1 MHKLEWE
8 IKQVI
13 KSNRDGSFAT
23 QKARSETFKT
33 IVNQSKDVGFR
44 RITINSLLTEKTIS
58 RFVNHWKNDGKSSG
72 TIKNRM
78 SHLRWLGNKKN
89 VASKI
94 PTNQKLGIA
103 NRVNISNINKVVCL
117 EPKHLNQIT
126 DENIRDSLKHQSL
139 FGVRREESM
148 KTNFVFADRGNQLFL
163 MNRWCK
169 GKVER
174 SIPILTQEQRD
185 FVDKMKDKYG
195 NNSLIP
201 ANRTYKEHL
210 QIYKNQVSK
219 SGLGKAHGL
228 RHKYAQDRYKV
239 LTGNNCPVCDGKKQR
254 DMTKEE
260 RDIDRKA
267 RLKISAELGHKREQ
281 ITSNYLGS

>member
-13 KSNRDGSFAT
+13 KSNRDGSFST

-33 IVNQSKDVGFR
+33 IVNQSKEVGFR

-58 RFVNHWKNDGKSSG
+58 KFVNHWKNDGKSSG

-94 PTNQKLGIA
+94 PNNQKLGIE
-103 NRVNISNINKVVCL
+103 NRVNISNINKAIRL
-117 EPKHLNQIT
+117 EQKNLDRIDN
-126 DENIRDSLKHQSL
+126 ENVKDSLRVQSL
-139 FGVRREESM
+139 FGARGEESM
-148 KTNFVFADRGNQLFL
+148 KFNPFFADRGDRIALKSN
-163 MNRWCK
+163 WCK
-169 GKVER
+169 GNVYRE
-174 SIPILTQEQRD
+174 IPILTKDQRTLID
-185 FVDKMKDKYG
+185 DLKSKYG

-201 ANRTYKEHL
+201 ANKSYKEHL
-210 QIYKNQVSK
+210 KTYQYEVKK

-228 RHKYAQDRYKV
+228 RHQYAQDRYKT
-239 LTGNNCPVCDGKKQR
+239 LTGNNCPVCGGKRQR
-254 DMTKEE
+254 GMTKAE
-260 RDIDRKA
+260 RDLDKNA
-267 RLKISAELGHKREQ
+267 RLKISSELGHGREQ
-281 ITSNYLGS
+281 IIATYLGS